1 MAMESMKPIKASN
14 VPNTR
19 SKTKANSTHSTHIMQ
34 LRSALSGP
42 ESSLSLILSSLS
54 LRTPLLQ
61 RTQAQ
66 KPTKN
71 IAIKQMSGSLAKL
84 TIARKRANSEC
95 SDSNGGNG
103 SNPKSRK
110 RIRLMDEVT
119 PMEAEQLNPSESF
132 LTVIKPLL
140 QQKYDVVD
148 STNLS
153 TVPAVVLP
161 EPAQSLNE
169 TQIQPPQLPPVWP
182 DDLTDAELSEM
193 FQMPNVYTFPNGVKE
208 YNREMFIAYIK
219 HHSTDSN
226 NISRNESKLN
236 ISPAYYTIPP
246 PLSTVPPNIPYNT
259 TEHPKCEYSPDC
271 DCLRTGMALG

>member
-1 MAMESMKPIKASN
+1 MAMESMKPMKPIKASN

-19 SKTKANSTHSTHIMQ
+19 SNTKANSTHSTHIMQ

-54 LRTPLLQ
+54 LRPPLLQ
-61 RTQAQ
+61 RTPAQ
-66 KPTKN
+66 KPMKN

-110 RIRLMDEVT
+110 RIRLMDEIT
-119 PMEAEQLNPSESF
+119 PMEAEQPVQQIQPS
-132 LTVIKPLL
+132 VALL
-140 QQKYDVVD
+140 AA
-148 STNLS
+148 L
-153 TVPAVVLP
+153 
-161 EPAQSLNE
+161 EPVQSLNE
-169 TQIQPPQLPPVWP
+169 TQIKPPQLPPSWP
-182 DDLTDAELSEM
+182 DDLTDAELVEM
-193 FQMPNVYTFPNGVKE
+193 FQMPIVYTLPNGVEE
-208 YNREMFIAYIK
+208 YNREMFIQYIK
-219 HHSTDSN
+219 HHSSSS
-226 NISRNESKLN
+226 ISRNESKFALP
-236 ISPAYYTIPP
+236 SVEYIPP

-259 TEHPKCEYSPDC
+259 AEHPKCEYSPDC